1 MLRAEEPAR
10 RLGRVARVAVVG
22 EQADERPLQ
31 LLVQSGEQKRQ
42 DRLGDAGTARQ
53 RAGEL
58 LEALVGANLVDEGVQ
73 YRTVHDERR
82 DTRPA
87 ESSLG
92 ALAGPARMRGVAL
105 LRPRRVSGPAAFGG
119 SSRARGR
126 QGQRR
131 SAAATHLDNS
141 LKQTQ
146 RRTKSTPHPRVGNEV
161 PPATRGERIAP
172 GRDGSGAE
180 SVYSVP
186 VRAQLK
192 RACAASRPSRTTVST
207 ASAARLTTASTSTSS
222 SNGDST

>member
-10 RLGRVARVAVVG
+10 RLGGVARVAVVG
-22 EQADERPLQ
+22 EQADERPLE

-92 ALAGPARMRGVAL
+92 ALAGPARMRGSSPA
-105 LRPRRVSGPAAFGG
+105 PPAAGRLGRQCAGVGSAAEWARAGPFGG
-119 SSRARGR
+119 VVSSRPTVVRGS
-126 QGQRR
+126 GQQL
-131 SAAATHLDNS
+131 AATHLG
-141 LKQTQ
+141 QTQ
-146 RRTKSTPHPRVGNEV
+146 RQTN
-161 PPATRGERIAP
+161 
-172 GRDGSGAE
+172 
-180 SVYSVP
+180 
-186 VRAQLK
+186 
-192 RACAASRPSRTTVST
+192 
-207 ASAARLTTASTSTSS
+207 STS
-222 SNGDST
+222 NKVNAHAPP